1 MRFTSVAL
9 SAICLLDAAAS
20 WAFHHQAQTSSYHR
34 PTTTTTSVSPTNTAL
49 TASSLQSEADVSSDA
64 PTTDTDMKAYSS
76 AYKTVFEELPCAVC
90 KASGEGGAGPIP
102 SDLVGTYFRAGPAMF
117 SAGSIVP
124 PKTSLIQPKAQ
135 PVPDGQDMDRMVL
148 HPFDGDGA
156 VLGVT
161 FGGDGTAV
169 ARFRYVRTNAFNNE
183 RKKGRKVYTAMESTR
198 EEGGPSGGGQGND
211 FPVPMYRH
219 HLLPGLNKKRK
230 NTSNTRVVYW
240 AKKLLTLW
248 EGGLPYKLD
257 SLALSTEGRSQL
269 GGVLKEKDPFGGAAA
284 FDSAK
289 DRMLFYSVVQEA
301 SSSKL
306 TVYEFNSKFR
316 LVPEAGGKV
325 EVDLPGF
332 ALISDFAVTE
342 NYSVFVQPP
351 VSTNGMQFLMSKD
364 PAKSLLVDQAGQAL
378 LHLIPRVGSK
388 TKAQKTI
395 AIPLDGASDTDL
407 QFCNAFEADGDT
419 IVMDVI
425 RSDGRSATGKSLS
438 WPWATS
444 IDEYSRTA
452 SKKALWRYTIQ
463 IGKGKVTKEC
473 IDNLQASFGVINPAV
488 SGQKH
493 QYIYAAV
500 GGKGGDVAPPQGVA
514 KFNVDAGTKEIWM
527 PQGYEF
533 CGEPMFAPKKSADG
547 EDAGYVLSILFN
559 GQTNESE
566 IAILDA
572 QNIPA
577 GPVSRVPLGM
587 VVPHGYHGCF
597 SATEETGWTA
607 EEIDRRAKLADK
619 MESRGNMWNEVKSDF
634 SGLGLRLDDIEEY
647 FGDFFG

>member
-1 MRFTSVAL
+1 MRFASVAL
-9 SAICLLDAAAS
+9 SVICLFDAAAS
-20 WAFHHQAQTSSYHR
+20 WAFHQTSSYHHR
-34 PTTTTTSVSPTNTAL
+34 PTTTSLA
-49 TASSLQSEADVSSDA
+49 ASSLQSEADISSDA

-90 KASGEGGAGPIP
+90 KASGEGGTGPIP

-124 PKTSLIQPKAQ
+124 PKTSLIQPKSP

-148 HPFDGDGA
+148 HPFEGDGA
-156 VLGVT
+156 ALGVT

-169 ARFRYVRTNAFNNE
+169 ARFRYVRTNAFTNE
-183 RKKGRKVYTAMESTR
+183 RKKGRKVYTAMDTTR
-198 EEGGPSGGGQGND
+198 EEGGPGGGGQGND

-230 NTSNTRVVYW
+230 NTSNTRAVYW
-240 AKKLLTLW
+240 AKKLLTFW

-257 SLALSTEGRSQL
+257 ALALSTEGRSQL
-269 GGVLKEKDPFGGAAA
+269 GGVLKEKDPFGGAAV

-289 DRMLFYSVVQEA
+289 DRMLFYSNVQEA

-316 LVPEAGGKV
+316 LVSEAGGKV

-332 ALISDFAVTE
+332 ALLSDFAATE

-364 PAKSLLVDQAGQAL
+364 PAKSLSVEAGQAS

-388 TKAQKTI
+388 NKAQRTI
-395 AIPLDGASDTDL
+395 SIPFDGTSDADL
-407 QFCNAFEADGDT
+407 QFCNAYEADGNT

-425 RSDGRSATGKSLS
+425 RSDGQRATGKSLS

-452 SKKALWRYTIQ
+452 SKKSLWRYTIN
-463 IGKGKVTKEC
+463 IGSGAVAKKC
-473 IDNLQASFGVINPAV
+473 IDNVQASFGVINPTV

-500 GGKGGDVAPPQGVA
+500 GGKGGDVAPPQGIA
-514 KFNVDAGTKEIWM
+514 KFNVDDGTKEVWM
-527 PQGYEF
+527 PRGYEF
-533 CGEPMFAPKKSADG
+533 CGEPMYAPKKSADG
-547 EDAGYVLSILFN
+547 EDAGYILSVLFN

-572 QNIPA
+572 QSIAA

-587 VVPHGYHGCF
+587 VVPHGCHGCF

-647 FGDFFG
+647 FGDFFD